1 MNFSSAFKYPF
12 HNFAKVMSIVLA
24 LTIAFAVFIAMIL
37 NSHDWS
43 PLLEELCMAIEA
55 RGYAPIHG

>member
-24 LTIAFAVFIAMIL
+24 LTIAFAVASFR
-37 NSHDWS
+37 DDG
-43 PLLEELCMAIEA
+43 ELA
-55 RGYAPIHG
+55 